1 MCLKHLCL
9 ICFLWDNFNESN
21 TAVSGLTQF
30 CHCHISIGTRM
41 TEVFPKTA
49 GKMGGQSLSLSLS
62 HSVCG
67 TTLNKDVRLF
77 IEYPSL
83 IGCSTHS
90 SKIEWADSKVFPCMP
105 KKSLASPA
113 TRRFKQLRLKKFGL
127 NVSTHWLID
136 CSKSD
141 KAFWLE
147 SADTYKKCASDLICR
162 NKVAELVMHASLPQT
177 HFKRI

>member
-1 MCLKHLCL
+1 M
-9 ICFLWDNFNESN
+9 S
-21 TAVSGLTQF
+21 LTQRCQGWLSF
-30 CHCHISIGTRM
+30 VIVTFLLAPGWQKFS
-41 TEVFPKTA
+41 PKRREKWVA
-49 GKMGGQSLSLSLS
+49 NLSLS

-113 TRRFKQLRLKKFGL
+113 ERRFKQLRLKKVGL

-136 CSKSD
+136 FSKSD
-141 KAFWLE
+141 KEFWLE

-162 NKVAELVMHASLPQT
+162 NEVAELVMHASLPQT